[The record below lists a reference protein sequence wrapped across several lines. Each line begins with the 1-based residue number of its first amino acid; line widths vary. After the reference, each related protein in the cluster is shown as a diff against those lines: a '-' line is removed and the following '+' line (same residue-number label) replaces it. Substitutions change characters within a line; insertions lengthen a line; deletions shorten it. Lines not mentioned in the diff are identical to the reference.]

1 MLNVIFKGIHLDDFI
16 LATRAAR
23 WMLAQPH
30 SQKDGIIAYG
40 DGDKTQD
47 FYVKRNKAS
56 VTVRPCSRSD

>member
-1 MLNVIFKGIHLDDFI
+1 VPNVILKGVDPDDFI

-40 DGDKTQD
+40 EGETKD

-56 VTVRPCSRSD
+56 VTVRPIQRSE